1 MVCPEINTIVM
12 EKQAPVKQLYIHPKE
27 TYEIE
32 SESLEAHVAICSERY
47 YAIHQHIQD
56 TEVRVCERIDYNS
69 AAISRLERIFF
80 WGLGATFVTL
90 LGGVVATLLK

>member
-1 MVCPEINTIVM
+1 M

-47 YAIHQHIQD
+47 FAIHQHLQESEGRLSQKIE
-56 TEVRVCERIDYNS
+56 TNS
-69 AAISRLERIFF
+69 AQISRIEKVVI
-80 WGLGATFVTL
+80 WSMGAIFVTL
-90 LGGVVATLLK
+90 LGSILAIVLK